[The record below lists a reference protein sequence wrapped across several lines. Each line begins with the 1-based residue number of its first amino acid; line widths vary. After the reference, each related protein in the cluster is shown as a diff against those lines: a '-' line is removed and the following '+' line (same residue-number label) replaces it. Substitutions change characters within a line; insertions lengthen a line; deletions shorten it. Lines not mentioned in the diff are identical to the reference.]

1 MTRGKRR
8 YELPK
13 YPKFCIR
20 GCGRERRRGQREC
33 NVCHAATTRAYRQ
46 RNADEIAKL
55 KRELARLRAE
65 NEMLRE
71 EAGI

>member
-1 MTRGKRR
+1 M
-8 YELPK
+8 
-13 YPKFCIR
+13 
-20 GCGRERRRGQREC
+20 
-33 NVCHAATTRAYRQ
+33 RAYRQ

-65 NEMLRE
+65 NEALRQ

>member
-1 MTRGKRR
+1 MARGKRR

-13 YPKFCIR
+13 LCSR

-33 NVCHAATTRAYRQ
+33 NVCHAATMRAYRQ
-46 RNADEIAKL
+46 RSANEIANL

-65 NEMLRE
+65 NEALRQ
-71 EAGI
+71 EAGV